1 MAEHSITYILY
12 KNFAQ
17 VNTRAHI
24 MRTISP
30 TFAPRTHTAR
40 VNAVNTPESLSTDH
54 RHSFNS
60 HCVPMRSCFERIN
73 GQLESAHLNTMS
85 LFRRRFNE
93 HSEHDVLRH
102 DAHLFGVE
110 PLTNAYSF
118 GDVFEPDENFFGD
131 GITRRS
137 AKRSQAVQ
145 PPLERRGALSECRA
159 PTKH

>member
-1 MAEHSITYILY
+1 
-12 KNFAQ
+12 
-17 VNTRAHI
+17 
-24 MRTISP
+24 
-30 TFAPRTHTAR
+30 
-40 VNAVNTPESLSTDH
+40 
-54 RHSFNS
+54 
-60 HCVPMRSCFERIN
+60 MRSCFERIN

-137 AKRSQAVQ
+137 TKRSQAVQ
-145 PPLERRGALSECRA
+145 PPLERRGAPRDLASKTEN
-159 PTKH
+159 